1 MELDNK
7 WIEEYEQQEQPYK
20 DFYREK
26 TKTIEIYY
34 FYLNKENELEK
45 IKQQHYILNDHN
57 KLSRQELMQ
66 EIKSNIVDNKI
77 KYSLLSIL
85 KHNIDLHPENLKSY
99 LLSDLLSE
107 SSNFLTT
114 ISNISDIYF
123 QDTISFLKQ
132 LNSLFII
139 FYESKEKRNRNMTK
153 RIFISGK
160 HHRKTKRK
168 PLKETNISL
177 STHT

>member
-85 KHNIDLHPENLKSY
+85 KHNID
-99 LLSDLLSE
+99 
-107 SSNFLTT
+107 
-114 ISNISDIYF
+114 
-123 QDTISFLKQ
+123 
-132 LNSLFII
+132 
-139 FYESKEKRNRNMTK
+139 
-153 RIFISGK
+153 
-160 HHRKTKRK
+160 
-168 PLKETNISL
+168 
-177 STHT
+177 

>member
-20 DFYREK
+20 EFYREK
-26 TKTIEIYY
+26 TKSIEIYY
-34 FYLNKENELEK
+34 FYLNKNNELEK
-45 IKQQHYILNDHN
+45 IKQQHYPLNECN
-57 KLSRQELMQ
+57 KISRQELMC

-85 KHNIDLHPENLKSY
+85 KHNIDLDPENLKSY
-99 LLSDLLSE
+99 LLTDILSE

-114 ISNISDIYF
+114 ISDISDIHF
-123 QDTISFLKQ
+123 QDTISFLKK

-139 FYESKEKRNRNMTK
+139 FYESKEKRNKNMTK
-153 RIFISGK
+153 RIFISSK
-160 HHRKTKRK
+160 NHRKTKRK
-168 PLKETNISL
+168 PLKNTAITL

>member
-7 WIEEYEQQEQPYK
+7 WIEEYEEDEKPYK

-34 FYLNKENELEK
+34 FYLNKDNELEK
-45 IKQQHYILNDHN
+45 IKQQQYLLSQHN
-57 KLSRQELMQ
+57 NLTREELMR

-85 KHNIDLHPENLKSY
+85 KHNIDLDPENLKSY
-99 LLSDLLSE
+99 LLTDDLSE
-107 SSNFLTT
+107 SNNFLTT
-114 ISNISDIYF
+114 ISDISDIYF
-123 QDTISFLKQ
+123 EDTISFLKQ

-139 FYESKEKRNRNMTK
+139 FYESKEKRRKNMTK
-153 RIFISGK
+153 KIYISSK
-160 HHRKTKRK
+160 QHRKTKRK
-168 PLKETNISL
+168 PLKKTAIKL

>member
-7 WIEEYEQQEQPYK
+7 WIEEYEQDEEPYN

-34 FYLNKENELEK
+34 FYINKSSELEK
-45 IKQQHYILNDHN
+45 IKQHHCVLDEYN
-57 KLSRQELMQ
+57 KLSREKLVTEL
-66 EIKSNIVDNKI
+66 KSNIVDNKI

-85 KHNIDLHPENLKSY
+85 KHNITIDPNDLKNY
-99 LLSDLLSE
+99 LESDLLSE
-107 SSNFLTT
+107 DNKYVAT
-114 ISNISDIYF
+114 IPDISDIYF
-123 QDTISFLKQ
+123 DDTISFLKQ

-139 FYESKEKRNRNMTK
+139 FYESSEKRRKNMTK
-153 RIFISGK
+153 KIVLSSK
-160 HHRKTKRK
+160 QHRKTKRK
-168 PLKETNISL
+168 ALKGSMIKL